1 MAAALTPELALAY
14 LGELSTDIRAA
25 AVLDAR
31 GQRAAGDESLANAAH
46 ELLGLIDATAVEF
59 VSPRGSVFAARGE
72 SFAIAVV
79 TGRFALPALVRY
91 DVRRA
96 LADLEPAAAA

>member
-1 MAAALTPELALAY
+1 VAAALTPELALAY

-25 AVLDAR
+25 VILDAD
-31 GQRAAGDESLANAAH
+31 GERAAGDESLAAPAR
-46 ELLGLIDATAVEF
+46 ELLALSDGAGVEIATR
-59 VSPRGSVFAARGE
+59 RGSVFAARAHTH
-72 SFAIAVV
+72 AIAVV

-96 LADLEPAAAA
+96 LSDIEPVAA